1 MKKRNEKRKTAAE
14 KDKKK
19 GKWQEAK
26 CRLQVVVLKIEVEK
40 KKYPKKYAKK
50 TNILIMDVTLPAKKC
65 PQQAAVGDKRD
76 STGNL

>member
-40 KKYPKKYAKK
+40 KKVPKKVRKENEYS
-50 TNILIMDVTLPAKKC
+50 DY
-65 PQQAAVGDKRD
+65 GRD
-76 STGNL
+76 SASEKMPTASSRWRQKG